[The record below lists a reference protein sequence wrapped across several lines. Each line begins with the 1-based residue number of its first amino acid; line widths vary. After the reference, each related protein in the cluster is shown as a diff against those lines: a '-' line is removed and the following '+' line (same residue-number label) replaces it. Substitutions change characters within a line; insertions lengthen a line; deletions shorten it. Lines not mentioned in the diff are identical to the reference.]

1 MTGIKGCVA
10 NDGIRWVLLVWQ
22 SMTHMIG
29 LQAADEAILV
39 LAPMLLLMNQD
50 PLVFRSLTDRRRYA
64 PLVLGL
70 TACLTFSAVTGAL
83 QKAGTAAERS
93 PFVVE
98 QRQPSGMWL
107 LIKNLALLAL
117 ALPNHIL
124 FLRVRLLL
132 IFPCGETMDIYFSAA
147 SLWILCCLLG
157 GSQALATFS
166 VVQGCYRQHAV
177 APH

>member
-1 MTGIKGCVA
+1 M
-10 NDGIRWVLLVWQ
+10 LLVWQ
-22 SMTHMIG
+22 LVTHING

-70 TACLTFSAVTGAL
+70 TACLTFSAVTGGF
-83 QKAGTAAERS
+83 QKAGAAAERS

-98 QRQPSGMWL
+98 QRQPSGIWL

-124 FLRVRLLL
+124 FLRVGLFL
-132 IFPCGETMDIYFSAA
+132 ILPGGETMDIYLSAA
-147 SLWILCCLLG
+147 LGADPVLPSARETALSGQAPAICKLDQCCN
-157 GSQALATFS
+157 
-166 VVQGCYRQHAV
+166 RQPAV

>member
-1 MTGIKGCVA
+1 M
-10 NDGIRWVLLVWQ
+10 LLVWQ
-22 SMTHMIG
+22 LVTHMIG

-64 PLVLGL
+64 PLVLAL
-70 TACLTFSAVTGAL
+70 TACLAFSAVTGAF
-83 QKAGTAAERS
+83 QKAGAAAERS

-124 FLRVRLLL
+124 FLRVGLSSSLLVVRQWTFISVL
-132 IFPCGETMDIYFSAA
+132 LFVQ
-147 SLWILCCLLG
+147 ILCCLL
-157 GSQALATFS
+157 QERLL
-166 VVQGCYRQHAV
+166 
-177 APH
+177 

>member
-1 MTGIKGCVA
+1 M
-10 NDGIRWVLLVWQ
+10 LLVWQ
-22 SMTHMIG
+22 LVTDMIG

-70 TACLTFSAVTGAL
+70 TACLTFSAVTGAF

-98 QRQPSGMWL
+98 QRQPSGIWL

-132 IFPCGETMDIYFSAA
+132 IFSGAETMDMHFRAA

-157 GSQALATFS
+157 GSQASAICDI
-166 VVQGCYRQHAV
+166 VQCWHRQHAV
-177 APH
+177 APY

>member
-1 MTGIKGCVA
+1 MYKACVA
-10 NDGIRWVLLVWQ
+10 ANGIHRVLLVWQ
-22 SMTHMIG
+22 RVTHTIG

-70 TACLTFSAVTGAL
+70 TACLTFSAVTGAF

-132 IFPCGETMDIYFSAA
+132 LVS
-147 SLWILCCLLG
+147 WW
-157 GSQALATFS
+157 
-166 VVQGCYRQHAV
+166 
-177 APH
+177 